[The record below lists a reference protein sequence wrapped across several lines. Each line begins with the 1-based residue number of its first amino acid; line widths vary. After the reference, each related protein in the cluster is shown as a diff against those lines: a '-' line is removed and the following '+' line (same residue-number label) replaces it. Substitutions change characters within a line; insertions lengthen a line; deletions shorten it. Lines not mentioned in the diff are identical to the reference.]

1 MPSEDR
7 LDDDIR
13 ELRHKQEEQHREIV
27 HIKELIS
34 NLANVQ
40 KNTTE
45 NINILTSDIKEIL
58 KHSLTYEIVEKEM
71 VMLSRRIENLEE
83 SRSWT
88 LKLIVGAIIMA
99 LVGLV
104 IDYRNVKQG

>member
-1 MPSEDR
+1 MPSENDR

-13 ELRHKQEEQHREIV
+13 ELRRKQTEQHNEIM

-45 NINILTSDIKEIL
+45 NINVLTSDIKEIL

-71 VMLSRRIENLEE
+71 VMLNRRIENLEE

-88 LKLIVGAIIMA
+88 LKLIVGAVIMG
-99 LVGLV
+99 LIGLV
-104 IDYRNVKQG
+104 LDYKAISK